1 MKVLVKY
8 MQEFMGEL
16 LFDSYET
23 YIDDEL
29 DKLDI
34 ERALYD
40 DPHVKSVEIIELE
53 SDKQ

>member
-1 MKVLVKY
+1 MRVLVRY
-8 MQEFMGEL
+8 MQEFMGEK

-23 YIDDEL
+23 TINDEL

-53 SDKQ
+53 SEKQ